1 MENRINAEMRKRI
14 NEEDTLKDVNRHM
27 KAVEN
32 AVEHIAFVRRMAE
45 VSGTNMEEF
54 DKRLDELCSKYHA
67 MYADMNEM
75 QLALH
80 GLADIIKS
88 GRGEEFMKELF
99 ASVGDE

>member
-27 KAVEN
+27 KVVEN

-45 VSGTNMEEF
+45 ISGTNMEEF

-80 GLADIIKS
+80 GIADIIKS

>member
-1 MENRINAEMRKRI
+1 MEDRINAEMRKRI

>member
-1 MENRINAEMRKRI
+1 MEDRINAEMRKRI
-14 NEEDTLKDVNRHM
+14 NEEDALKDVNRHM
-27 KAVEN
+27 KAVET

-45 VSGTNMEEF
+45 TSGTNMEEF

-67 MYADMNEM
+67 MYADMNEI

-99 ASVGDE
+99 TSVGDE